1 MCNYRNEYKPL
12 KIEVSYRNPTGITDD
27 DTNIINNIRVYDIS
41 TLAVQKAI
49 AYAGRDTIRDLYDLV
64 FICDK
69 YIEELSEDT
78 KGFIKGVF
86 IAKGLEH
93 FDYVMNTQEDSLI
106 DKKALANSFLL
117 VWDKF
122 GLLDNE
128 EERDMLELG
137 KE

>member
-1 MCNYRNEYKPL
+1 M
-12 KIEVSYRNPTGITDD
+12 
-27 DTNIINNIRVYDIS
+27 
-41 TLAVQKAI
+41 
-49 AYAGRDTIRDLYDLV
+49 
-64 FICDK
+64 
-69 YIEELSEDT
+69 YIEQLSEDT

-106 DKKALANSFLL
+106 DKKALANTFLL

-122 GLLDNE
+122 GLLYNE
-128 EERDMLELG
+128 EEREILELG